1 MRLNGWQR
9 IGVIASAVWG
19 IAGWLIGNS
28 IGLHGG
34 DLAES
39 EFADCIASPITTGD
53 ACLAHFRT
61 AYAAGIDGH
70 WLTAAFWAVIP
81 ILLGWLAA
89 WTIVAL
95 TRWVRRGFEL
105 EEIVYHGVE
114 LDPSRFVP
122 PPESIETRY
131 EDILPLH

>member
-89 WTIVAL
+89 WAIVGL
-95 TRWVRRGFEL
+95 TRWGRRGFQPYRVQP
-105 EEIVYHGVE
+105 VYF
-114 LDPSRFVP
+114 S
-122 PPESIETRY
+122 PEFIAALKRNLGKHSIK
-131 EDILPLH
+131 

>member
-1 MRLNGWQR
+1 VMRLNGWQR

-70 WLTAAFWAVIP
+70 WLTAAFWASCSAGSRPGPSWHSRAGCV
-81 ILLGWLAA
+81 AA
-89 WTIVAL
+89 LSW
-95 TRWVRRGFEL
+95 RRL
-105 EEIVYHGVE
+105 CTTV
-114 LDPSRFVP
+114 LN
-122 PPESIETRY
+122 
-131 EDILPLH
+131 